1 MAYVV
6 LSSFRLTPQWLYGIR
21 CLFVYLSLLDAS
33 AASGRFILS
42 SPNASVAI
50 LAFFV
55 CLFVVC
61 SSPQAPEAIWHVMFV
76 CCLSSPDVSMVILAF
91 VLYVSPDASLAIWLM
106 LFCRPFA

>member
-6 LSSFRLTPQWLYGIR
+6 LSSFRLTPPRLYGI
-21 CLFVYLSLLDAS
+21 CCVCVYLSLPDAS

-50 LAFFV
+50 LALFV

-61 SSPQAPEAIWHVMFV
+61 SSPQAPEAMQLMLCV
-76 CCLSSPDVSMVILAF
+76 
-91 VLYVSPDASLAIWLM
+91 VSPDASEVIRHLLYVSRLTPAWLYGF
-106 LFCRPFA
+106 LFCCLLA